1 MGLILL
7 AVMFPSI
14 LKWGINT
21 DTFTLELGLDHVALS
36 KSSVLKSLWE
46 RGGGRR
52 KSARSGGG
60 DVNING
66 DGKKILK

>member
-36 KSSVLKSLWE
+36 KSSVLKSLWG
-46 RGGGRR
+46 RGGGEE
-52 KSARSGGG
+52 KAQEVVVVMST
-60 DVNING
+60 
-66 DGKKILK
+66 